1 MIVLSL
7 LRPIGKIMIHFG
19 FMLRNVFTHNRYW
32 FMFWFNDPK
41 KATKKTPGYF
51 YRGVFLGPF
60 GVFYKRE
67 IKK

>member
-1 MIVLSL
+1 
-7 LRPIGKIMIHFG
+7 MIHFG